1 MKKLFY
7 LPVLAFAVA
16 AVSCGNKTGELTAG
30 IDVTNMDTTVVP
42 GVDFYKY
49 SCGGWMEK
57 HPLTDQYGRY
67 GSFDMLAENNTK
79 QIKGLIEELAGK
91 KAEAGSDAYK
101 IGTLYNIA
109 MDSAKLNKDGFA
121 PVKAELEMVD
131 AVKSNAELPSLV
143 AKMMRKGYSPYFF
156 VYVGSDEKNSKMN
169 LVQAYQAGL
178 TLGNR
183 DYYVK
188 NDENN
193 REIRA
198 KYEKHIANMFEL
210 AGYGKSEAAKA
221 AKDVMKVETSLAE
234 IHYDNMKLRDPY
246 SNYHKMSMEQL
257 SKEIPSLDWNAFLS
271 DLGLQNVTEM
281 NIGQPEPIE
290 KAADLMAKGN
300 LDQQKSYLKWR
311 IIKTAAPYVSDDFY
325 AENFDFDGKVISG
338 LKEMKP
344 RWKRAVATVD
354 GVLGEA
360 VGHMYVQKYFPAEA
374 KERMIA
380 LVENLKIALGERI
393 QSLEWMSDETKERAM
408 EKLGTFY
415 VKVGYPDKWRDY
427 SALDIK
433 DDSYFANIL
442 RSNEFDYDYMLSK
455 AGKPVDKDEWLMTP
469 QTVNA
474 YYNPTTN
481 EICFPAGILQY
492 PFFDMNADDAFNYG
506 AIGVVIGHEMT
517 HGFDDQGR
525 QYDKDGNLKDWW
537 TAEDSENFKQR
548 AKVLS
553 DWFSTFEVLPGLHA
567 NGNLTLGENI
577 ADHGGLQVAFQA
589 LHNATK
595 DAPLPVKDGFTP
607 EQRFYIAY
615 ANLWAGNI
623 REEQIR
629 LLTQI
634 DVHSLGEL
642 RVNAALPHIAGWYD
656 AFGITENDPMYLA
669 PENRASIW

>member
-193 REIRA
+193 KEIRA

-234 IHYDNMKLRDPY
+234 IHY
-246 SNYHKMSMEQL
+246 E
-257 SKEIPSLDWNAFLS
+257 
-271 DLGLQNVTEM
+271 
-281 NIGQPEPIE
+281 
-290 KAADLMAKGN
+290 
-300 LDQQKSYLKWR
+300 
-311 IIKTAAPYVSDDFY
+311 
-325 AENFDFDGKVISG
+325 
-338 LKEMKP
+338 
-344 RWKRAVATVD
+344 
-354 GVLGEA
+354 
-360 VGHMYVQKYFPAEA
+360 
-374 KERMIA
+374 
-380 LVENLKIALGERI
+380 
-393 QSLEWMSDETKERAM
+393 
-408 EKLGTFY
+408 
-415 VKVGYPDKWRDY
+415 
-427 SALDIK
+427 
-433 DDSYFANIL
+433 
-442 RSNEFDYDYMLSK
+442 
-455 AGKPVDKDEWLMTP
+455 
-469 QTVNA
+469 
-474 YYNPTTN
+474 
-481 EICFPAGILQY
+481 
-492 PFFDMNADDAFNYG
+492 
-506 AIGVVIGHEMT
+506 
-517 HGFDDQGR
+517 
-525 QYDKDGNLKDWW
+525 
-537 TAEDSENFKQR
+537 
-548 AKVLS
+548 
-553 DWFSTFEVLPGLHA
+553 
-567 NGNLTLGENI
+567 
-577 ADHGGLQVAFQA
+577 
-589 LHNATK
+589 
-595 DAPLPVKDGFTP
+595 
-607 EQRFYIAY
+607 
-615 ANLWAGNI
+615 
-623 REEQIR
+623 
-629 LLTQI
+629 
-634 DVHSLGEL
+634 
-642 RVNAALPHIAGWYD
+642 
-656 AFGITENDPMYLA
+656 
-669 PENRASIW
+669 